1 MEAPL
6 GYMDEKE
13 VGVQKPK
20 KPPEIQVENMPVSGP
35 LWVWGGGWVQGPS
48 QVLPLAAVSQA
59 SLLAPSLSPQ
69 DWSIV
74 ESKHWEP
81 ESGF

>member
-13 VGVQKPK
+13 VGVQKQK
-20 KPPEIQVENMPVSGP
+20 EAPEIQVEDASVWA
-35 LWVWGGGWVQGPS
+35 LWVLGGGWVQGPS

-59 SLLAPSLSPQ
+59 SSWL
-69 DWSIV
+69 
-74 ESKHWEP
+74 KFEP
-81 ESGF
+81 